1 MQIDWSVLFALDIIG
16 TIAFVISGVIPAI
29 RNKMD
34 LFGILIIG
42 SVTAIGGGT
51 LRDLLIGAPV
61 AWLHN
66 MVYIYVILATVV
78 FAIIFKA
85 KLVYISETLSFFD
98 TIGLA
103 AFTLI
108 GLEKALEA
116 GFDPIIC
123 IITGTMTGC
132 FGGVIRDILLNK
144 IPVIFHEEI
153 YATACIIGGLSY
165 FTLIGFLPNN
175 WATIICGL
183 VVFIVRILSIRFK
196 LKLPKVTFKS
206 GV

>member
-51 LRDLLIGAPV
+51 LRDLLIGVPV

-66 MVYIYVILATVV
+66 MVYIYVILATVI

-144 IPVIFHEEI
+144 IPVI
-153 YATACIIGGLSY
+153 
-165 FTLIGFLPNN
+165 
-175 WATIICGL
+175 
-183 VVFIVRILSIRFK
+183 
-196 LKLPKVTFKS
+196 
-206 GV
+206 